1 MDRKA
6 EGVHATSADFLRY
19 DQVDKKQRYHLA
31 ESAED
36 AFDDSYEIKTCDLG
50 RWLQGGPARPGA
62 LARAR
67 AAFDDSYEIKTCDR
81 GRWLQGGPDD
91 QRAFARELGDAL
103 EGIGFAILEGH

>member
-36 AFDDSYEIKTCDLG
+36 AFDESYEIRTCDLA
-50 RWLQGGPARPGA
+50 RWLR
-62 LARAR
+62 
-67 AAFDDSYEIKTCDR
+67 
-81 GRWLQGGPDD
+81 GGPDD
-91 QRAFARELGDAL
+91 RRAFAREVRPKLTKRDRPGLTARC
-103 EGIGFAILEGH
+103 GRG